1 MNIRNVINV
10 VSALVVVIGIA
21 IFTAVPVS
29 WAMGDKPDVILQLTL
44 SALIA
49 IFAGIVFFVPTRVE
63 KYNLG
68 KREGF
73 GIVTF
78 GWIFAAAFGA
88 VPFILVSGLNWY
100 DAFFETMSGFSTT
113 GASVLDN
120 TLVLY
125 NGQTL
130 KDGIADL
137 PKGLLYWRS
146 LTHWLGGMGI
156 VVLSLA
162 IIPFLGIGG
171 QELYNAEV
179 PGPTSDQLT
188 PRIANSA
195 KILWGVYLLL
205 SIVETLL
212 LWPKMPLFD
221 AWCHTCGTMATGGF
235 STKQASIGFYD
246 SVYVDGVI
254 TIFMFLAGGNFV
266 LHYRALRG
274 KPLFHF
280 KDEEFRWYLGIT
292 VVATFTITAVLMLSG
307 ANIISTKGLEVAP
320 SLGASLQYASFQVVS
335 ILTTTGFCTAD
346 FAIWP
351 VYASLLLIIL
361 MFIGGCGGST
371 GGGMK
376 VSRFLLSFKYGISQ
390 IKRTLFPRKITNV
403 HLNHKRV
410 ESGTLHKVM
419 TFFFLFVALFVVFAI
434 LLSLY
439 QYHDP
444 RMTFDTAVSASIATL
459 GNIGPGLDQVGA
471 TTCYAWMHWSAKLLL
486 TLSMLLG
493 RLEVYTVLVVFLPS
507 FWKK

>member
-10 VSALVVVIGIA
+10 VAALTVVIGLA
-21 IFTAVPVS
+21 ILTAAPVA
-29 WAMGDKPDVILQLTL
+29 WMMGDPNSVIVLLIL
-44 SALIA
+44 SACIP
-49 IFAGIVFFVPTRVE
+49 IVIGVIMFMLSKTK
-63 KYNLG
+63 KYTLG

-78 GWIFAAAFGA
+78 GWTAAAIFGA
-88 VPFILVSGLNWY
+88 LPFIIVSDLFWY
-100 DAFFETMSGFSTT
+100 DAFFETMSGFTTT

-120 TLVLY
+120 TLLLST
-125 NGQTL
+125 GETL
-130 KDGIADL
+130 KKGIADL

-162 IIPFLGIGG
+162 IVPFLGSGG

-205 SIVETLL
+205 TVVETLL
-212 LWPKMPLFD
+212 LWCEMPLFD

-235 STKQASIGFYD
+235 STQQSSIGFYN
-246 SVYVDGVI
+246 SVYIDWVI
-254 TIFMFLAGGNFV
+254 IFFMFLAGGNFV

-280 KDEEFRWYLGIT
+280 KDEEFRWYLCIALI
-292 VVATFTITAVLMLSG
+292 ATATITAVLMV
-307 ANIISTKGLEVAP
+307 AKEPIVSTSGLEIAP
-320 SLGASLQYASFQVVS
+320 TLFESIRYSAFQVVS
-335 ILTTTGFCTAD
+335 VLTTTGFCTAN

-351 VYASLLLIIL
+351 AYACLLLVVL

-376 VSRFLLSFKYGISQ
+376 VSRFLLLLKYGVSQ
-390 IKRTLFPRKITNV
+390 VRRCLFPREISNV
-403 HLNHKRV
+403 HLNNTRLGS
-410 ESGTLHKVM
+410 ETLHKVL
-419 TFFFLFVALFVVFAI
+419 TFFFLFVSLFVIFTLI
-434 LLSLY
+434 LSLY
-439 QYHDP
+439 PGVNYE
-444 RMTFDTAVSASIATL
+444 TASSAAIASL
-459 GNIGPGLDQVGA
+459 GNIGPGLSSVGP
-471 TTCYAWMHWSAKLLL
+471 TCTYAWMAPSAKMI
-486 TLSMLLG
+486 LSLAMLLG
-493 RLEVYTVLVVFLPS
+493 RLEVYTVLVVLLPT

>member
-29 WAMGDKPDVILQLTL
+29 WVMGDSNEVILQLTL

-49 IFAGIVFFVPTRVE
+49 IFAGIAFFIPTRVE

-88 VPFILVSGLNWY
+88 VPFVLVSGLNWY
-100 DAFFETMSGFSTT
+100 DAFFETMSGFTTT

-125 NGQTL
+125 NGKTL
-130 KDGIADL
+130 NEGIADL

-205 SIVETLL
+205 SIAETLL
-212 LWPKMPLFD
+212 LWCHPEMSLFD

-235 STKQASIGFYD
+235 STQQSSVGFYD
-246 SVYVDGVI
+246 SVYVDVVI
-254 TIFMFLAGGNFV
+254 TFFMFLAGGNFV
-266 LHYRALRG
+266 LHFRALRG

-292 VVATFTITAVLMLSG
+292 LIATLTLTGVLMWAGQDIETTSDL
-307 ANIISTKGLEVAP
+307 KVAP
-320 SLGASLQYASFQVVS
+320 SFGAALQYASFQVVS
-335 ILTTTGFCTAD
+335 ILTTTGVLYCEFRNLAGLCLLATGNTD
-346 FAIWP
+346 
-351 VYASLLLIIL
+351 VYRGLW
-361 MFIGGCGGST
+361 
-371 GGGMK
+371 
-376 VSRFLLSFKYGISQ
+376 R
-390 IKRTLFPRKITNV
+390 
-403 HLNHKRV
+403 LNRRRH
-410 ESGTLHKVM
+410 E
-419 TFFFLFVALFVVFAI
+419 
-434 LLSLY
+434 
-439 QYHDP
+439 
-444 RMTFDTAVSASIATL
+444 SIA
-459 GNIGPGLDQVGA
+459 
-471 TTCYAWMHWSAKLLL
+471 
-486 TLSMLLG
+486 LSPEFEIRG
-493 RLEVYTVLVVFLPS
+493 FPDKENAVPPKDYQCAFKSEKSRVRNTS
-507 FWKK
+507 